1 MPFHRKFI
9 GQPERLSRGPGPS
22 ERFAGALGATP
33 GERTANIVGGAA
45 TVIPGAGLA
54 ARGVASGAKTV
65 QAALASKRLVS
76 ARKAVAEATRNLN
89 RLRRVKASAV
99 KINTAKQQVNVAKDA
114 LRNVGGPARVAP
126 RRVVP
131 TMMQQRATMGLKKGG
146 DVKPYVVGGAVVAAG
161 KLAIAAAKKL
171 AKKRLDA
178 IEKKA
183 AAAAAKKRAAAA
195 AKKTAAAAAKKTA
208 KPPVKKVSEKMKKYR
223 QKQWGARQKEEY
235 GVKHNVPKR
244 EDLARELD
252 EIAVEGEKIRGAAES
267 VGRPRVLGGV
277 GDKPLKFKKGGDVK
291 SSRNKSKIDGIARKG
306 HTRAPHR

>member
-1 MPFHRKFI
+1 MANGFLK
-9 GQPERLSRGPGPS
+9 QPRRLSRGPGPS

-54 ARGVASGAKTV
+54 ARGVASGAKAV

-146 DVKPYVVGGAVVAAG
+146 DVKSPHKNYSHGGA
-161 KLAIAAAKKL
+161 
-171 AKKRLDA
+171 
-178 IEKKA
+178 
-183 AAAAAKKRAAAA
+183 
-195 AKKTAAAAAKKTA
+195 
-208 KPPVKKVSEKMKKYR
+208 
-223 QKQWGARQKEEY
+223 
-235 GVKHNVPKR
+235 
-244 EDLARELD
+244 
-252 EIAVEGEKIRGAAES
+252 
-267 VGRPRVLGGV
+267 
-277 GDKPLKFKKGGDVK
+277 VK
-291 SSRNKSKIDGIARKG
+291 SSRKKSKSIDGIARKG

>member
-54 ARGVASGAKTV
+54 ARGVASGAKVV

-146 DVKPYVVGGAVVAAG
+146 DVKPYVAGGVIAAG
-161 KLAIAAAKKL
+161 RLAIAAAKKL
-171 AKKRLDA
+171 AEKLAK
-178 IEKKA
+178 KKA
-183 AAAAAKKRAAAA
+183 AAAAKKKAANSYVVQHQKLERAR
-195 AKKTAAAAAKKTA
+195 
-208 KPPVKKVSEKMKKYR
+208 V
-223 QKQWGARQKEEY
+223 
-235 GVKHNVPKR
+235 
-244 EDLARELD
+244 
-252 EIAVEGEKIRGAAES
+252 AAE
-267 VGRPRVLGGV
+267 RARV
-277 GDKPLKFKKGGDVK
+277 
-291 SSRNKSKIDGIARKG
+291 A
-306 HTRAPHR
+306 A